1 MNRNTVKI
9 LCCSVLVTL
18 FYSLHAT
25 AASLEVIPNV
35 VHIGT
40 FYNGTTVTLSGLIP
54 ETGEAILRVT
64 GDKEDLHFKTK
75 GKIAGLLWM
84 NTGDVT
90 LQNAAGVDMIYT
102 PKSILNIEDSG
113 AKSFGL
119 EALKDQISVIPVSED
134 KHFIVGEFI
143 KLKEKDGLY
152 TVNPGTV
159 TYGPASKGMKL
170 FTVVAAIPPRMK
182 PDPYHIDLVVLQ
194 GDKITDELSASLTI
208 EMVSF
213 PAQISRL
220 AFDHSLLHG
229 VLAVL
234 VALAAGLFIGVVF
247 KNRGGAH

>member
-1 MNRNTVKI
+1 MNKNTLTT
-9 LCCSVLVTL
+9 LCCSVLITL
-18 FYSLHAT
+18 FSALQAT
-25 AASLEVIPNV
+25 GASLEVIPNV

-54 ETGEAILRVT
+54 EAAEAILRVT
-64 GDKEDLHFKTK
+64 GDKEDLHYKTK
-75 GKIAGLLWM
+75 GKVAGLLWM

-90 LQNAAGVDMIYT
+90 LQNIAGVDMIYT
-102 PKSILNIEDSG
+102 PESINNIEDSG

-119 EALKDQISVIPVSED
+119 EALKDRISVLPVSED

-159 TYGPASKGMKL
+159 TYGPASEGMKP
-170 FTVVAAIPPRMK
+170 FKAVAAIPPRMK
-182 PDPYHIDLVVLQ
+182 PDLYRIDLVVLQ
-194 GDKITDELSASLTI
+194 GDKITDDLSASLTI

-220 AFDHSLLHG
+220 AFDHSLLYG

-234 VALAAGLFIGVVF
+234 IALAAGLFIGVVF